1 KCARVSALR
10 LGAALSA
17 RSLPFEPSEPAELV
31 RNRPR
36 TPILGRKLEQVVRVT
51 HLRWLLRPRVVPY
64 SVRYPIEA
72 SEFLLGGSGGR
83 CGGRSRRC
91 YGCRLSR
98 FRRVGDRDWK
108 QRLYGAPLKLN
119 PDRHKDVVY
128 KVMVEV
134 EPGITAA
141 LQQLV
146 GELILHC
153 HLE

>member
-1 KCARVSALR
+1 R

-36 TPILGRKLEQVVRVT
+36 APILGRKLEQVARVT

-72 SEFLLGGSGGR
+72 SEFLLGGS
-83 CGGRSRRC
+83 
-91 YGCRLSR
+91 
-98 FRRVGDRDWK
+98 DWK
-108 QRLYGAPLKLN
+108 QRLYGGPLKLDPN
-119 PDRHKDVVY
+119 CQQDVVCDHD
-128 KVMVEV
+128 VVAAEGMT
-134 EPGITAA
+134 GA

-146 GELILHC
+146 VDLVR
-153 HLE
+153 